1 MKMTLPFQACLLIG
15 ASCVFPTLAENQ
27 ETYDKNWPQWRG
39 PAGNGIVLHGAPPLE
54 WNEEKNVKWKV
65 KIDGKGHATPAI
77 WGNKVFVLTAVP
89 SGEPVASAP
98 QPERTQRGAS
108 GNDGQ
113 RRRGGGFG
121 RRSAPNQEHTFKTIC
136 LDRESGKVVWEKIA
150 RKEIPHQGIQSS
162 NSFSSGSPVTD
173 GQRVYVSFGSSGLYC
188 YDMDGN
194 LVWDKDLGKVSVTFG
209 EGSSPAVHGDSL
221 VVIQDNNGDSYLY
234 AFDKKTGKELWK
246 KSRSERSGWTTPYFI
261 ERNGKMEVVVN
272 GSNAVRSYDLNTGE
286 DLWQCS
292 GLGSNPVPMIVGNEK
307 AIYAMSG
314 HRNGAA
320 IAIKLGGSG
329 DLTGT
334 DAVQWTITRG
344 TPYVPSPL
352 LYDNFLYFLQRTGS
366 QLSCVDPE
374 SGEFHYAQ
382 QRLEGISGVYASPL
396 GVADRV
402 YLVGQNGTTVVVEK
416 SKELKIL
423 ATNKL
428 DDRLDASPAV
438 VGGELFLRGH
448 NFLYCI
454 SEN

>member
-1 MKMTLPFQACLLIG
+1 MKITLPFHTRLLLG
-15 ASCVFPTLAENQ
+15 TLCVFPAIAENQ
-27 ETYDKNWPQWRG
+27 GTYDQNWPQWRG
-39 PAGNGIVLHGAPPLE
+39 PAGNGIVLHGTPPLE
-54 WNEEKNVKWKV
+54 WSEEKNVKWKV

-77 WGNKVFVLTAVP
+77 WGNKVFVLTAVT
-89 SGEPVASAP
+89 SGAPTASAP
-98 QPERTQRGAS
+98 QPERRQS
-108 GNDGQ
+108 GSGQ
-113 RRRGGGFG
+113 QRRGGGRGGFG
-121 RRSAPNQEHTFKTIC
+121 RGGGPQQEHTFKTLC
-136 LDRESGKVVWEKIA
+136 LDRESGKVLWEKVA

-173 GQRVYVSFGSSGLYC
+173 GERVYVSFGSSGLYC

-194 LVWDKDLGKVSVTFG
+194 LIWNKDLGKVSVTFG
-209 EGSSPAVHGDSL
+209 EGSSPAVHGDVL
-221 VVIQDNNGDSYLY
+221 VVVQDNNDASFLY

-246 KSRSERSGWTTPYFI
+246 KNRDERSGWTTPYFI
-261 ERNGKMEVVVN
+261 ERNGTVEVVVN
-272 GSNAVRSYDLNTGE
+272 GSNAVRSYDLRTGE
-286 DLWQCS
+286 MLWQCS

-307 AIYAMSG
+307 AVYAMSG
-314 HRNGAA
+314 HRNAAA

-352 LYDNFLYFLQRTGS
+352 LYDDFLYFLQRTGS

-374 SGEFHYAQ
+374 SGEFHYTQ
-382 QRLEGISGVYASPL
+382 QRMEGISGVYASPL
-396 GVADRV
+396 GVKDRV
-402 YLVGQNGTTVVVEK
+402 YVVGQNGTTVVVAK

-438 VGGELFLRGH
+438 VGDQLFLRGH
-448 NFLYCI
+448 NYLYCI